1 MATVWHK
8 PLANSRPPT
17 PPAAPPMQR
26 SDFRFFERLRV
37 RWAEIDAQRIV
48 FNGHYLMYLDTA
60 IAGYWRA
67 LGMPYAETMA
77 RFEGDLFVRKAEL
90 EYMASARYDDVLA
103 IGIRCARV

>member
-48 FNGHYLMYLDTA
+48 EAAKKVVGTA
-60 IAGYWRA
+60 ASVVG
-67 LGMPYAETMA
+67 TVVDKA
-77 RFEGDLFVRKAEL
+77 R
-90 EYMASARYDDVLA
+90 
-103 IGIRCARV
+103 